1 MKSPILKRVR
11 GFQEAKQL
19 MNLGLYPYFRPISSE
34 QDTEVIIDGKKM
46 LMLGSNSYLGL
57 TNDARV
63 KKAAADAV
71 MKFGTGCAGSRFLN
85 GTLSIHEELEE
96 RLAALVGKESAL
108 LFSTGFMVNQGVISA
123 LVGPH
128 DYIITDKL
136 DHASIVDG
144 ARLAFG
150 RRIKYE
156 HNDMA
161 GLEKKVQALPED
173 SGKLIA
179 VDGVFSMDGDIADI
193 PRLVEIAEASGALLM
208 VDEAH
213 SIGVLGKHGEGST
226 AHFGMSDRVQLIMGT
241 FSKSLAAIGGF
252 VASDKDMI
260 HYLRHNARALMFSAS
275 PPPAMVAAVMAALD
289 IMEKE
294 PERLERLW
302 HNTKRMENGLKE
314 MGFQTGASET
324 PILPVEIGDYM
335 KTFEYCKKLNDNGV
349 FVNPVVPPAVQPDQ
363 SLIRVSL
370 MATHTDKQIDRALE
384 IFERI
389 GREMGL
395 LS

>member
-1 MKSPILKRVR
+1 MTSPILKRVK

-19 MNLGLYPYFRPISSE
+19 MDLGLYPYFRAISSE
-34 QDTEVIIDGKKM
+34 QDTEVVIDGKKL

-57 TNDARV
+57 TNDPRV

-85 GTLSIHEELEE
+85 GTLAIHEELEE
-96 RLAALVGKESAL
+96 RLAALAGKESAL

-128 DYIITDKL
+128 DYIITDQL
-136 DHASIVDG
+136 DHASIVEG

-150 RRIKYE
+150 RRVKFA
-156 HNDMA
+156 HNDM
-161 GLEKKVQALPED
+161 GDLEKKIQVLPAG

-193 PRLVEIAEASGALLM
+193 PRLVEIAEAHDALLL

-213 SIGVLGKHGEGST
+213 SIGVLGKHGEGVT
-226 AHFGMSDRVQLIMGT
+226 AHFGLSDRVQLIMGT

-275 PPPAMVAAVMAALD
+275 PPPAMIAAVMAALD
-289 IMEKE
+289 IMATE

-302 HNTKRMENGLKE
+302 HNTERMKAGLKAI
-314 MGFQTGASET
+314 GFDTGASET
-324 PILPVEIGDYM
+324 PIIPVEIGDYM
-335 KTFEYCKKLNDNGV
+335 KTFEYCKALNDNGV
-349 FVNPVVPPAVQPDQ
+349 FVNPVVPPAVRPDQ

-370 MATHTDKQIDRALE
+370 MATHTDEQIDRALE
-384 IFERI
+384 IFERLGKQMELI
-389 GREMGL
+389 
-395 LS
+395 

>member
-1 MKSPILKRVR
+1 MTSPILKRVR

-19 MNLGLYPYFRPISSE
+19 MNLGLYPYFRAISSE

-57 TNDARV
+57 TNDPRV
-63 KKAAADAV
+63 KQAAANAV

-85 GTLSIHEELEE
+85 GTLAIHEELEE
-96 RLAALVGKESAL
+96 RLAALVGKEAAL

-128 DYIITDKL
+128 DYIITDQL
-136 DHASIVDG
+136 DHASIVEG

-150 RRIKYE
+150 RRVKFG

-161 GLEKKVQALPED
+161 DLEKKIQALPRD
-173 SGKLIA
+173 AGKLIA

-193 PRLVEIAEASGALLM
+193 PRLVEIGEAHGALLM

-213 SIGVLGKHGEGST
+213 SIGVLGKHGEGAT
-226 AHFGMSDRVQLIMGT
+226 AHFGLSDKVHLIMGT

-289 IMEKE
+289 IMEAE
-294 PERLERLW
+294 PERLEKLW
-302 HNTKRMENGLKE
+302 HNTKRMEAGLKA
-314 MGFQTGASET
+314 MGFETGASET

-335 KTFEYCKKLNDNGV
+335 KTFEYCKALNDNGV
-349 FVNPVVPPAVQPDQ
+349 FVNPVVPPAVRPDQ

-370 MATHTDKQIDRALE
+370 MATHTDEQIDRALE
-384 IFERI
+384 IFERLGKQMELI
-389 GREMGL
+389 
-395 LS
+395 

>member
-1 MKSPILKRVR
+1 MTSPILKRVR

-19 MNLGLYPYFRPISSE
+19 MDLGLYPYFRPISSE
-34 QDTEVIIDGKKM
+34 QDTEVVIEGKKM

-57 TNDARV
+57 TNHPRV
-63 KKAAADAV
+63 KQAAADAV
-71 MKFGTGCAGSRFLN
+71 MKYGTGCAGSRFLN
-85 GTLSIHEELEE
+85 GTLAIHEELEE

-108 LFSTGFMVNQGVISA
+108 LFSTGYMVNQGVISA
-123 LVGPH
+123 LVGSH
-128 DYIITDKL
+128 DYIITDEL
-136 DHASIVDG
+136 DHASIIEG

-150 RRIKYE
+150 RRIKFG

-161 GLEKKVQALPED
+161 DLETKIQLLPAE

-193 PRLVEIAEASGALLM
+193 PRLVEIAEAHDALLM

-213 SIGVLGKHGEGST
+213 SIGVLGKHGEGAT
-226 AHFGMSDRVQLIMGT
+226 AHFGLSNRVQLVMGT

-275 PPPAMVAAVMAALD
+275 PPPAMVGAVMAVLD
-289 IMEKE
+289 IMEEE
-294 PERLERLW
+294 PERLSRLW
-302 HNTKRMENGLKE
+302 HNTKRMKTGLKA

-335 KTFEYCKKLNDNGV
+335 KTFEYCKALNDNGV
-349 FVNPVVPPAVQPDQ
+349 FVNPVVPPAVRPDQ

-370 MATHTDKQIDRALE
+370 MATHTDEQIDRALE
-384 IFERI
+384 IFERLGKQMELI
-389 GREMGL
+389 
-395 LS
+395 

>member
-1 MKSPILKRVR
+1 MTSPILKRVK

-34 QDTEVIIDGKKM
+34 QDTEVMIDGKKM

-57 TNDARV
+57 TNDPRV

-108 LFSTGFMVNQGVISA
+108 LFSTGYMVNQGVISA

-128 DYIITDKL
+128 DYIITDQL
-136 DHASIVDG
+136 DHASIIEG

-150 RRIKYE
+150 RRVKFA

-161 GLEKKVQALPED
+161 DLEKRIQVLSAD

-193 PRLVEIAEASGALLM
+193 PRLVEIAEAHGALLL

-213 SIGVLGKHGEGST
+213 SIGVLGKHGEGAT
-226 AHFGMSDRVQLIMGT
+226 AHFGLSDRVQLIMGT

-252 VASDKDMI
+252 VASDEDMI

-275 PPPAMVAAVMAALD
+275 PPPAMVAAVMAVLD
-289 IMEKE
+289 IMEQE
-294 PERLERLW
+294 PERISRLW
-302 HNTKRMENGLKE
+302 HNTERMETGLKA

-335 KTFEYCKKLNDNGV
+335 KTFEYCKALNDNGI
-349 FVNPVVPPAVQPDQ
+349 FVNPVVPPAVRPDQ

-370 MATHTDKQIDRALE
+370 MATHTDEQIDRALE
-384 IFERI
+384 IFERLGKQMELI
-389 GREMGL
+389 
-395 LS
+395 

>member
-1 MKSPILKRVR
+1 MTSPILKRVK

-19 MNLGLYPYFRPISSE
+19 MDLGLYPYFRAISSE
-34 QDTEVIIDGKKM
+34 QDTEVVIDGKKM

-57 TNDARV
+57 TNDPRV

-85 GTLSIHEELEE
+85 GTLAIHEELEE
-96 RLAALVGKESAL
+96 RLAALAGKESAL

-128 DYIITDKL
+128 DYIITDQL
-136 DHASIVDG
+136 DHASIVEG
-144 ARLAFG
+144 ARLSFG
-150 RRIKYE
+150 RRVKFA
-156 HNDMA
+156 HNDM
-161 GLEKKVQALPED
+161 GDLEKKIQVLSAD

-193 PRLVEIAEASGALLM
+193 PRLVEIAEAHGALLL

-213 SIGVLGKHGEGST
+213 SIGVLGKHGEGAT
-226 AHFGMSDRVQLIMGT
+226 AHFGLSDRVQLIMGT

-275 PPPAMVAAVMAALD
+275 PPPAMIAAVMAALD
-289 IMEKE
+289 IMATE
-294 PERLERLW
+294 PERLARLW
-302 HNTKRMENGLKE
+302 HNTERMKVGLKA
-314 MGFQTGASET
+314 MGFDTGASET
-324 PILPVEIGDYM
+324 PIIPVEIGDYM
-335 KTFEYCKKLNDNGV
+335 KTFEYCKALNDGGV
-349 FVNPVVPPAVQPDQ
+349 FVNPVVPPAVRPNQ

-370 MATHTDKQIDRALE
+370 MATHTDEQIDRALE
-384 IFERI
+384 IFERLGKQMELI
-389 GREMGL
+389 
-395 LS
+395 

>member
-1 MKSPILKRVR
+1 MTSPILKRVR

-34 QDTEVIIDGKKM
+34 QDTEVVIEGKKM

-57 TNDARV
+57 TNHPRV
-63 KKAAADAV
+63 KQAAADAV

-85 GTLSIHEELEE
+85 GTLAIHEELEE

-108 LFSTGFMVNQGVISA
+108 LFSTGYMVNQGVISA
-123 LVGPH
+123 LVGSH
-128 DYIITDKL
+128 DYIITDQL
-136 DHASIVDG
+136 DHASIIEG

-150 RRIKYE
+150 RRVKFG

-161 GLEKKVQALPED
+161 DLERKIQLLPAD

-193 PRLVEIAEASGALLM
+193 PRLVEIAEAHGALLM

-213 SIGVLGKHGEGST
+213 SIGVLGKHGEGAT
-226 AHFGMSDRVQLIMGT
+226 AHFGLTDKVQLIMGT

-252 VASDKDMI
+252 VASDKEMI

-275 PPPAMVAAVMAALD
+275 PPPAMVGAVMAVLD
-289 IMEKE
+289 IMEEE
-294 PERLERLW
+294 PERFSRLW
-302 HNTKRMENGLKE
+302 HNTERMETGLKA
-314 MGFQTGASET
+314 MGFHTGASET

-335 KTFEYCKKLNDNGV
+335 KTFEYCKLLHDNGV
-349 FVNPVVPPAVQPDQ
+349 FVNPVVPPAVRSDQ

-370 MATHTDKQIDRALE
+370 MATHTDEQIDRALE
-384 IFERI
+384 IFERLGKQMELI
-389 GREMGL
+389 
-395 LS
+395 

>member
-1 MKSPILKRVR
+1 MD
-11 GFQEAKQL
+11 
-19 MNLGLYPYFRPISSE
+19 LGLYPYFRAISSE
-34 QDTEVIIDGKKM
+34 QDTEVVIDGKKM

-57 TNDARV
+57 TNDPRV

-85 GTLSIHEELEE
+85 GTLAIHEELEE
-96 RLAALVGKESAL
+96 RLAALAGKESAL

-128 DYIITDKL
+128 DYIITDQL
-136 DHASIVDG
+136 DHASIVEG
-144 ARLAFG
+144 ARLSFG
-150 RRIKYE
+150 RRVKFA
-156 HNDMA
+156 HNDM
-161 GLEKKVQALPED
+161 GDLEKKIQVLSAD

-193 PRLVEIAEASGALLM
+193 PRLVEIAEAHGALLL

-213 SIGVLGKHGEGST
+213 SIGVLGKHGEGAT
-226 AHFGMSDRVQLIMGT
+226 AHFGLSDRVQLIMGT

-275 PPPAMVAAVMAALD
+275 PPPAMIAAVMAALD
-289 IMEKE
+289 IMATE
-294 PERLERLW
+294 PERLARLW
-302 HNTKRMENGLKE
+302 HNTERMKVGLKA
-314 MGFQTGASET
+314 MGFDTGASET
-324 PILPVEIGDYM
+324 PIIPVEIGDYM
-335 KTFEYCKKLNDNGV
+335 KTFEYCKALNDGGV
-349 FVNPVVPPAVQPDQ
+349 FVNPVVPPAVRPNQ

-370 MATHTDKQIDRALE
+370 MATHTDEQIDRALE
-384 IFERI
+384 IFERLGKQMELI
-389 GREMGL
+389 
-395 LS
+395 

>member
-1 MKSPILKRVR
+1 MTSPILKRVK

-19 MNLGLYPYFRPISSE
+19 INLGLYPYFRAISSE
-34 QDTEVIIDGKKM
+34 QDTEVVIDGKKM

-57 TNDARV
+57 TNDPRV
-63 KKAAADAV
+63 KQAAADAV

-85 GTLSIHEELEE
+85 GTLAIHEELEE

-108 LFSTGFMVNQGVISA
+108 LFSTGYMVNQGVISA

-128 DYIITDKL
+128 DYIITDQL
-136 DHASIVDG
+136 DHASIIEG

-150 RRIKYE
+150 RRVKFA

-161 GLEKKVQALPED
+161 DLETKIQVLPAD

-193 PRLVEIAEASGALLM
+193 PRLVEIAEVHGALLL

-213 SIGVLGKHGEGST
+213 SIGVLGKHGEGAT
-226 AHFGMSDRVQLIMGT
+226 AHFGLSDRVQLIMGT

-260 HYLRHNARALMFSAS
+260 HYLKHNARALMFSAS
-275 PPPAMVAAVMAALD
+275 PPPAMIAAVMASLD
-289 IMEKE
+289 VMEEE
-294 PERLERLW
+294 PERLSRLW
-302 HNTKRMENGLKE
+302 HNTERMGTGLKA
-314 MGFQTGASET
+314 MGFNTGASET

-335 KTFEYCKKLNDNGV
+335 KTFEYCKALNDNGV
-349 FVNPVVPPAVQPDQ
+349 FVNPVVPPAVRPDQ

-370 MATHTDKQIDRALE
+370 MATHTDEQIDRALE
-384 IFERI
+384 IFERLGKQMELI
-389 GREMGL
+389 
-395 LS
+395 